1 MMKFRSWVGMLATSA
16 VVFAPMSAYAL
27 PEPDPPMPIDPSE
40 GRYFPDAIPDDVE
53 VPDREPDPAPAQ
65 DPTPTPTPTPD
76 QPPAPVDGQV
86 PVEPIP
92 TDPEL
97 QPEVEQEPA
106 RPTTG
111 IIGTIRDASTGEPLA
126 DVLIEVVGN
135 PDEVGVTDAK
145 GRYDLRLKPG
155 TYTIRIAGE
164 LHQRHR
170 VRGIVVRRGV
180 TQVDIKL
187 SAEAVEEVVVVAP
200 PDTATE
206 ATQVVRRRKRAT
218 VSDAISAEQISRS
231 PDSSAS
237 DAAKRMVGATIQDGR
252 YVVIRG
258 LGGRYSLTLL
268 NGVPLPSPDP
278 DVPAAPLDLFPAA
291 LLANLTV
298 TKTFSPDTPAN
309 FAGGALSIET
319 RSFPSKFTLKLRTGI
334 SGNSQSS
341 FQELNGYRGGS
352 YDALGY
358 DDGTRALPSII
369 PRYDLAG
376 DPSLPVDQQN
386 EQMTSFD
393 NNWELEPVTGIPGGS
408 LGVTIGDTH
417 SIRKQKVGYF
427 ASVNYGHSYSRRIS
441 HVSKVGED
449 DGMGGQLP
457 STLQLNDDSGTRSA
471 SLGGLVTGGWTPSAA
486 HNVNFIGLYTHNADI
501 SASRITGIDDNT
513 TQIERTRMR
522 FLERQMQFAQVI
534 GEHGL
539 LGGRLVLGWQGNLSH
554 VAQDEPDTRDLV
566 RTLGDDGRW
575 VINTGSGSSER
586 LFSDL
591 ADNGGGGGVD
601 VTVPFE
607 PVKFKLGGS
616 FLRSDRYYYARRFHF
631 VVGSEHIFDE
641 PNQAFAPE
649 NASAML
655 FYESTLPS
663 DGYLAKR
670 DIGSAYMMADVV
682 HWDPLRIVAGARF
695 EQSTL
700 DIGLDSRVDLMLE
713 EEPPTRRVDEDI
725 LPSINAVYGLT
736 KAMNLRAAYG
746 MTVARPN
753 FREVAPALYYD
764 YVRRRAIGGNPD
776 LVETKIHNADVR
788 WESFIGDTELVA
800 ASLFYKKFQHPI
812 EQTVENA
819 GSGTNVSFANAD
831 GARSYG
837 VELEARVSAGRFT
850 PALAEVSVGANLAL
864 IGSKIELTGAERPL
878 QGQSPYVANL
888 DLSYDHART
897 GTQASLLFNSFGRRI
912 EEVGTG
918 GLGNVYEEPF
928 HRLDLTVSQKL
939 PRDLKLKLA
948 AANLLNQRVVRT
960 QDGVEIYG
968 YDAGFTVAGSL
979 ELSVD

>member
-1 MMKFRSWVGMLATSA
+1 MKSNVRSLVGVLAAGA
-16 VVFAPMSAYAL
+16 VIFAPVGAHAL
-27 PEPDPPMPIDPSE
+27 PPPDPPMPDPVH
-40 GRYFPDAIPDDVE
+40 GPHFPTPMPPMPDDE
-53 VPDREPDPAPAQ
+53 A
-65 DPTPTPTPTPD
+65 PTPV
-76 QPPAPVDGQV
+76 APV
-86 PVEPIP
+86 P

-97 QPEVEQEPA
+97 APEPAPEPDRA

-111 IIGTIRDASTGEPLA
+111 ITGSIVDSQTGEPIA
-126 DVLIEVVGN
+126 DVVIEVVGS
-135 PDEVGVTDAK
+135 DEVGITDAR
-145 GRYDLRLKPG
+145 GRFDLRLRPG
-155 TYTIRIAGE
+155 TYTLRIAGE

-170 VRGIVVRRGV
+170 VRGVVVRRGV
-180 TQVDIKL
+180 TQLDIKL
-187 SAEAVEEVVVVAP
+187 SSQAIEEIVVTAP

-206 ATQVVRRRKRAT
+206 AVQVVRRRKRAT
-218 VSDAISAEQISRS
+218 VSDAISAEQMSRS

-237 DAAKRMVGATIQDGR
+237 DAAKRMVGATIQDGK

-319 RSFPSKFTLKLRTGI
+319 RSFPSKFTLKLRTGVA
-334 SGNSQSS
+334 GNTEAS
-341 FQELNGYRGGS
+341 FQEISAYPGGS
-352 YDALGY
+352 LDVFGY
-358 DDGTRALPSII
+358 DDGTRGLPSII
-369 PRYDLAG
+369 PRYQLAG

-393 NNWELEPVTGIPGGS
+393 NNWELTPTTAIPSGS
-408 LGVTIGDTH
+408 LGVTVGNTH
-417 SIRKQKVGYF
+417 TIEKQRLGYF
-427 ASVNYGHSYSRRIS
+427 ASVNYGHGYSRRIS
-441 HVSKVGED
+441 HIAKVGED
-449 DGMGGQLP
+449 DGMGGTLP
-457 STLQLNDDSGTRSA
+457 STLQLTDDRGTRNA
-471 SLGGLVTGGWTPSAA
+471 NLNGLLTGGWTPSPA

-513 TQIERTRMR
+513 SEIERTRMR
-522 FLERQMQFAQVI
+522 FLEREMRFAQAI

-539 LGGRLVLGWQGNLSH
+539 LGGKLILGWQGNLSY
-554 VAQDEPDTRDLV
+554 VAQNEPDTRDLV
-566 RTLGDDGRW
+566 RSRGEDGRW

-601 VTVPFE
+601 LTIPFE
-607 PVKFKLGGS
+607 PIKFKLGGS

-631 VVGSEHIFDE
+631 VVGGDHIFDE
-641 PNQAFAPE
+641 PNVAFAPE
-649 NASAML
+649 NADSML
-655 FYESTLPS
+655 FYEATLPS
-663 DGYLAKR
+663 DGYVATR
-670 DIGSAYMMADVV
+670 DIGAVYAMADVV
-682 HWDPLRIVAGARF
+682 HWDPLRIVAGARL

-713 EEPPTRRVDEDI
+713 EEPPTRRVDDGI
-725 LPSINAVYGLT
+725 LPSVNAVYGVT
-736 KAMNLRAAYG
+736 KSTNLRAAYG

-776 LVETKIHNADVR
+776 LVETRIHNADVR
-788 WESFIGDTELVA
+788 WETFVGDTELVA
-800 ASLFYKKFQHPI
+800 ASLFYKKFVDPI

-819 GSGTNVSFANAD
+819 GSGSNVSFANAR
-831 GARSYG
+831 GATSYG
-837 VELEARVSAGRFT
+837 VELEARLNLGRFVA
-850 PALAEVSVGANLAL
+850 PLHEVSIGANLAL
-864 IGSKIELTGAERPL
+864 IGSQIDLMGAERPL

-888 DLSYDHART
+888 DISYDHEET
-897 GTQASLLFNSFGRRI
+897 GTQASILFNSFGRRI

-918 GLGNVYEEPF
+918 GAGNVYEEPF

-948 AANLLNQRVVRT
+948 AANLLNQRAVRT

-968 YDAGFTVAGSL
+968 YDAGFAVAGSL